1 MTPNER
7 IDIRNKIL
15 KGLDL
20 AYIKLLEE
28 KRANNNE
35 LVILRDNKIV
45 TIKP

>member
-1 MTPNER
+1 MTPHER
-7 IDIRNKIL
+7 IDIKNKVL

-20 AYIKLLEE
+20 AYKRLLEE
-28 KRANNNE
+28 KRAKNSD